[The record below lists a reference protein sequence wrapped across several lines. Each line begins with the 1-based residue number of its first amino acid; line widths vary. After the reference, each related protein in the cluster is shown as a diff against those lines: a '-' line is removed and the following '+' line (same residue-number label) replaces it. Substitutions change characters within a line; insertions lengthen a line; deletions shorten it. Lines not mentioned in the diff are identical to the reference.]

1 MILLIILGPV
11 SSFFQQ
17 FVHPSVT
24 VPLRAAKFAS
34 EGYTPKFLPLRHSQN
49 RFPIQ
54 TTTSSDTIVIKS
66 SYSLGFK
73 SLAVAFLLMFFDE
86 AASPTNNTF
95 INFPSIQV
103 LIFALFGIVCTIQ
116 AYNLSLV
123 LENNGS
129 FTILK
134 RGEQALVEHGL
145 EKYTNNYL

>member
-1 MILLIILGPV
+1 MSRKAFALVRFMILLVILGPV

-49 RFPIQ
+49 RFPIK

-86 AASPTNNTF
+86 GRF
-95 INFPSIQV
+95 
-103 LIFALFGIVCTIQ
+103 
-116 AYNLSLV
+116 
-123 LENNGS
+123 
-129 FTILK
+129 
-134 RGEQALVEHGL
+134 R
-145 EKYTNNYL
+145 NYPNQLHHHL